1 MDADK
6 AVEINARWMV
16 IHALTKIIRE
26 QINELRILYGLP
38 IAHAGNP
45 VGLEGVPYVADPKI
59 KVHRF
64 TDEDRNF
71 LRDLHIGEGE
81 EKS

>member
-6 AVEINARWMV
+6 AVEINARWVV

-26 QINELRILYGLP
+26 QINELRVLYGLP
-38 IAHAGNP
+38 AAKSAP
-45 VGLEGVPYVADPKI
+45 M
-59 KVHRF
+59 VHGF